1 VRLLLVEDDPM
12 IGEGLREHLRRL
24 GYAIDWVRDGE
35 AALLAART
43 ESFDLILLDLGLPR
57 RDGLAVLRE
66 LRASRNDTP
75 VLVITARDA
84 VTDRIAGL
92 DSGAD
97 DYLVKPFDPAEVAAR
112 VRALLRRRAGRAD
125 NIIEAGE
132 LRLNLET
139 RQVALGGREV
149 ALSAR
154 EFAVLHALLE
164 RPGAILSRAQLEQRL
179 YGWDDEIESNALDVH
194 IHALRRK
201 LGAQLIQNV
210 RGVGWRVPAP

>member
-1 VRLLLVEDDPM
+1 MRLLLVEDDPM
-12 IGEGLREHLRRL
+12 IGEGLREQLRRL
-24 GYAIDWVRDGE
+24 GYTIDWVRDGE
-35 AALLAART
+35 AALLAARA

-66 LRASRNDTP
+66 LRALRNDTP

-84 VTDRIAGL
+84 VTDRVAGL

-125 NIIEAGE
+125 NVIEAGE
-132 LRLNLET
+132 LRMNLDT
-139 RQVALGGREV
+139 HQVVLAGRDV

-164 RPGAILSRAQLEQRL
+164 RPGAILSRMQLEQRL
-179 YGWDDEIESNALDVH
+179 YGWGEEIESNALDVH
-194 IHALRRK
+194 LHGLRRK
-201 LGAQLIQNV
+201 LGAGLIQNV
-210 RGVGWRVPAP
+210 RGVGWRVPAR